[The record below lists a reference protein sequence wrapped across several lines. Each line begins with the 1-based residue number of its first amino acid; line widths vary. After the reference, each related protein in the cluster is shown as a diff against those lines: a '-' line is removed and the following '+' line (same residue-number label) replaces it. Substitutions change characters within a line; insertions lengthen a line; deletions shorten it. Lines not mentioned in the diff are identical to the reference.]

1 MTNQPTRTMYKML
14 PVHKR
19 SALLHQAKNIIFKLN
34 ATKNRGANFDYRV
47 SQEHCHKNDEAFK
60 KKSYTKSQTYSNIRD
75 MPIFETTMQNTRH
88 NLHIAVCL

>member
-1 MTNQPTRTMYKML
+1 MCYRQRQTKDTQAQNL
-14 PVHKR
+14 LHKR

-60 KKSYTKSQTYSNIRD
+60 KKSYTESQSY
-75 MPIFETTMQNTRH
+75 PKYTRY
-88 NLHIAVCL
+88 A